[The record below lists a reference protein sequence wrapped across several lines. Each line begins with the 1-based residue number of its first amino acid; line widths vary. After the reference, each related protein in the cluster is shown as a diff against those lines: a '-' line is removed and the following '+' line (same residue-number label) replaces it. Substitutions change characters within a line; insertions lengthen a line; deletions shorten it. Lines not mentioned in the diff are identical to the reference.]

1 MSDPGMRP
9 FPSDSGTYYT
19 RGAIRGVA
27 LLTALILLALM
38 AAIAAALSVGTGFM
52 LHRQQA
58 VSAQDQAWQLLGAT
72 EALSSWALK
81 DELTEP
87 GLRVHQGQRWH
98 QPLGPIEPIT
108 GAILE
113 AQLEDLQGRFNLN
126 ALLTADGSVDPT
138 ALQFFERLL
147 QATGIEPE
155 WAPRLADWIDV
166 DDKPLPGGG
175 EEAFHAGANPAAR
188 PGNQWLI
195 SPSEILSLPGFGLQR
210 YQRLAPH
217 ITALP
222 PDAGLN
228 VCTAT
233 AAVLDSLSGDQQWL
247 NQPDRL
253 QEAQAEQC
261 FPGEEAVRN
270 SVRDPSAYLEL
281 KRSLKLGETSR
292 YFGLTTWVQIGSG
305 EFALYSVLRLEG
317 GGAARAQVRVLT
329 RESMQ

>member
-1 MSDPGMRP
+1 MSGR
-9 FPSDSGTYYT
+9 
-19 RGAIRGVA
+19 RAIRGVA

-38 AAIAAALSVGTGFM
+38 AAIAAALSVSTGFM

-72 EALSSWALK
+72 EALSSWAIK
-81 DELTEP
+81 DELTGP

-98 QPLGPIEPIT
+98 QPLGPIEPVA

-126 ALLTADGSVDPT
+126 ALLSPDGSVDPT

-147 QATGIEPE
+147 QAVGIEPE
-155 WAPRLADWIDV
+155 WAPRLVDWIDA
-166 DDKPLPGGG
+166 DDRPLPGGG
-175 EEAFHAGANPAAR
+175 EEAFHASASPAAR
-188 PGNQWLI
+188 PGNQWLV
-195 SPSEILSLPGFGLQR
+195 SPSEILSLPGFGMER

-222 PDAGLN
+222 LDAGLN
-228 VCTAT
+228 ACTAT

-247 NQPDRL
+247 NQPERL
-253 QEAQAEQC
+253 QQAQAEQC
-261 FPGEEAVRN
+261 FPGEEAVRT
-270 SVRDPSAYLEL
+270 SVRDPNTYLAL

-292 YFGLTTWVQIGSG
+292 YFGLKTWVQIGSA
-305 EFALYSVLRLEG
+305 EFALYSVLRLDG
-317 GGAARAQVRVLT
+317 DGAARAQVRVLT